1 MDTKLSRKAR
11 LRLLEIAREAIF
23 NRLSRGSVPPFAA
36 TEPELDAPA
45 GAFVSLHLDE
55 QLRGCIGNLHGDR
68 PLHEVVAEM
77 AVEAATGD
85 PRFPALGLKELPK
98 TDIEVSVLTPFVPI
112 APEDVVAGR
121 HGLYVVRG
129 PRRGVLLPQV
139 AKQYGWTA
147 EELLQHTCRKAGLPP
162 DAWKDKETRLFAFEA
177 EVFSN
182 ASMQEG

>member
-1 MDTKLSRKAR
+1 MEAKLSRKAK

-23 NRLSRGSVPPFAA
+23 CRLARGSVPPFAA
-36 TEPELDAPA
+36 TEPELAEPR

-55 QLRGCIGNLHGDR
+55 QLRGCIGNLHGDK
-68 PLHEVVAEM
+68 PLFEVVAEM

-85 PRFPALGLKELPK
+85 PRFPSLGLKELPK
-98 TDIEVSVLTPFVPI
+98 TDIEVSVLTPFQPI
-112 APEDVVAGR
+112 APEDVVVGK

-139 AKQYGWTA
+139 GAQYGWTS
-147 EELLQHTCRKAGLPP
+147 EELLQQTCRKAGLPP
-162 DAWKDKETRLFAFEA
+162 DAWKEKETRIFAFSA

-182 ASMQEG
+182 ASVSEG